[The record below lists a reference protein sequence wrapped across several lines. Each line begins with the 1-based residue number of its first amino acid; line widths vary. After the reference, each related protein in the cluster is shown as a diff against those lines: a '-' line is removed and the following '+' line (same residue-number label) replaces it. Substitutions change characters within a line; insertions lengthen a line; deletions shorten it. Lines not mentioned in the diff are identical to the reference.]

1 MFAVTDI
8 QSGTFSFCIGG
19 VLCLLFSIT
28 SYPLILQPE
37 DYVKVSFLD
46 IYHVVARSFKAE

>member
-1 MFAVTDI
+1 MLAVTVI
-8 QSGTFSFCIGG
+8 QSGTFPFCIGG

-28 SYPLILQPE
+28 AYPLILQLA

-46 IYHVVARSFKAE
+46 VYHVVARSFRAE